1 MNEQLE
7 NDFLHKVDGL
17 RNKVNVLHFST
28 GADSVACYLKLKEH
42 GITPILVYHYFL
54 KDLPMVKNYLDYFEK
69 KFNERVY
76 QIPSTLWAEHIDN
89 ALYQKPLKAREKFRN
104 NIASCG
110 YEAYTKDACDAIIR
124 DALGGDMVFHLGLR
138 YTDGLRR
145 YQHLQQHGVSFKD
158 KFYPIASFQI
168 KDIQDILEKYDCLLP
183 LEYKLWGISW
193 ETPRAWNINLIKE
206 HCPATYRE
214 ITNIFPMARLEGARK
229 YAGLNRHFKSRLTQ
243 FSRFAISKERYP
255 VW

>member
-7 NDFLHKVDGL
+7 NDFLTKVESLKD
-17 RNKVNVLHFST
+17 KINVLHFST
-28 GADSVACYLKLKEH
+28 GADSVACYLRLKEH
-42 GITPILVYHYFL
+42 GIEPILVYHYFL
-54 KDLPMVKNYLDYFEK
+54 KRLPMVENYLDYFSK
-69 KFNERVY
+69 KFNVRIY

-89 ALYQKPLKAREKFRN
+89 ALYQLPVKAREKFRN
-104 NIASCG
+104 NIAAAG
-110 YEAYTKDACDAIIR
+110 LEYYTKDNTDAIIR
-124 DALGGDMVFHLGLR
+124 DALGGDAVFHLGLR

-158 KFYPIASFQI
+158 KFYPVASFQI

-193 ETPRAWNINLIKE
+193 EAPRAWNINLIKE
-206 HCPATYRE
+206 YCPETYRE
-214 ITNIFPMARLEGARK
+214 IAGIFPMVRLEGARK
-229 YAGLNRHFKSRLTQ
+229 YASLNRHFKSRLTQ
-243 FSRFAISKERYP
+243 FSRFAMPKEMYP

>member
-1 MNEQLE
+1 
-7 NDFLHKVDGL
+7 
-17 RNKVNVLHFST
+17 
-28 GADSVACYLKLKEH
+28 
-42 GITPILVYHYFL
+42 
-54 KDLPMVKNYLDYFEK
+54 MVKNYIDYFEK
-69 KFNERVY
+69 KYNERIY

-89 ALYQKPLKAREKFRN
+89 ALYQEPVKAREKFRN

-124 DALGGDMVFHLGLR
+124 DALGGDVVFHLGLR

-168 KDIQDILEKYDCLLP
+168 KDIQEILEKYDCLLP

-193 ETPRAWNINLIKE
+193 EAPRAWNINLIKE
-206 HCPATYRE
+206 HCPETYRQLCA
-214 ITNIFPMARLEGARK
+214 IFPMVGLEGARK
-229 YAGLNRHFKSRLTQ
+229 YSRLNQHFKSRLTQ
-243 FSRFAISKERYP
+243 FARFAMKKEMYP